1 MNRIHQSIW
10 NDSSG
15 AFVAVSENAGGAGK
29 KKSSSTTG
37 RPSAACFAV
46 TALSACLMLGLGAS
60 AYALP
65 TGGVVAA
72 GGATITSGA
81 STTTIT
87 QSTANAAINWQSFGI
102 AAGQTVQFVQP
113 GSTSVAL
120 NRVLGADPSSIMGNL
135 SANGRV
141 FLLNPNGVLFGSGA
155 QVNVGGLVAS
165 TMSLSDA
172 RFMAGD
178 YAFTDAGNGSVVN
191 QGNITAAGGGY
202 VALMGKTV
210 SNQGVISAR
219 LGSVALA
226 AGNAVTMDVAG
237 DGLLNVS
244 VSQGAVNALVEN
256 RGMIQADGGRVL
268 LTAQA
273 AGNLLQTAVNNT
285 GVIQAQTI
293 GNRNGTILLLG
304 DMQSGTMNVSG
315 TLDASAPN
323 GGNGGFIETSA
334 AHVNIKADVRV
345 TTAAPLGI
353 TGTWLIDPQD
363 FIIGAGGNISGA
375 TLENLLVTNSVII
388 TTNTGPDTDIAGTP
402 PVSTRNTATSGNG
415 DIFVNDKVEWTASGA
430 PTTLTLNADRDVNIN
445 AAITATNGNL
455 VVCCGRDINVKAA
468 ISTTN
473 GSVLLAAGRNV
484 NQSAAIT
491 VTDGNLMMCAA
502 NDVNVNAKI
511 TLTRGTSISS
521 RSLGLPLGLTLTAD
535 TDGTGPGVAGGT
547 VNMNVTGANRPSI
560 TGPNAP
566 VTINYNPVSYAAPTD
581 YLPSFILVDSA
592 LTQRMLVFPEV
603 IKNFDGTTTAVL
615 TSLKGAPAGVSLIAG
630 SGATANFD
638 NATAGTN
645 KTVTF
650 TGYTLGGANA
660 SQFAL
665 ATNCCGTIVQKTT
678 GTIRPAIVPAII
690 PGTPPGTVRG
700 GFILN
705 PDGSINS
712 AELPYIELAMP
723 ALFTLASYR
732 SGLMPTYMSDAG
744 DVFFVT
750 KEEEVVAPTV
760 IPFKP
765 PPPPYVAPQYAPKPA
780 RN

>member
-10 NDSSG
+10 SDSSG

-37 RPSAACFAV
+37 RPSAASFAV
-46 TALSACLMLGLGAS
+46 KALSACLMLGLGAS

-72 GGATITSGA
+72 GGASITSGA
-81 STTTIT
+81 SSTTIT
-87 QSTANAAINWQSFGI
+87 QSTANTVINWQSFGI

-172 RFMAGD
+172 KFMSGD
-178 YAFTDAGNGSVVN
+178 YSFTDAGNGSVVN
-191 QGNITAAGGGY
+191 QGNITAADGGY

-244 VSQGAVNALVEN
+244 VAQGAVNALVEN
-256 RGMIQADGGRVL
+256 GGLIRADGGRVL

-334 AHVNIKADVRV
+334 ARVSIRDDVRV
-345 TTAAPLGI
+345 TTAAPQGLM
-353 TGTWLIDPQD
+353 GTWLIDPQD

-375 TLENLLVTNSVII
+375 TLSAQLVNNSINI
-388 TTNTGPDTDIAGTP
+388 TTAAGT
-402 PVSTRNTATSGNG
+402 GNG
-415 DIFVNDKVEWTASGA
+415 DIFVNDAITWTAAGA
-430 PTTLTLNADRDVNIN
+430 PTTLTLTADRDTNIN
-445 AAITATNGNL
+445 AAVTATNGNFS
-455 VVCCGRDINVKAA
+455 VCCGRDINVNAA
-468 ISTTN
+468 LTTTN
-473 GSVLLAAGRNV
+473 GSILLAAGRNV
-484 NQSAAIT
+484 NLNAAVT
-491 VTDGNLMMCAA
+491 TTDGNLMMCAA
-502 NDVNVNAKI
+502 NDVNISSKI
-511 TLTRGTSISS
+511 TVTNGTLDST
-521 RSLGLPLGLTLTAD
+521 RSLGLPRGLTISAD

-547 VNMNVTGANRPSI
+547 VIFAPLAPLAAVT
-560 TGPNAP
+560 NAP
-566 VTINYNPVSYAAPTD
+566 VVITYNPVSYTTPTD
-581 YLPSFILVDSA
+581 YSTKFTLTA
-592 LTQRMLVFPEV
+592 GATLTQRMLVFPEV

-615 TSLKGAPAGVSLIAG
+615 TSLKGAPGGVSLIAG
-630 SGATANFD
+630 SGATATFD

-650 TGYTLGGANA
+650 TGYTLGGTNA
-660 SQFAL
+660 SQYAL
-665 ATNCCGTIVQKTT
+665 ASNCCGTIVQKTT
-678 GTIRPAIVPAII
+678 GTIRPAILPA
-690 PGTPPGTVRG
+690 TVRG
-700 GFILN
+700 FN
-705 PDGSINS
+705 PDGSFD
-712 AELPYIELAMP
+712 LPYIELAMP
-723 ALFTLASYR
+723 ALATLASYR

-750 KEEEVVAPTV
+750 KEEEVAAPTV
-760 IPFKP
+760 APFA
-765 PPPPYVAPQYAPKPA
+765 PPPPYIAPRYVPKPA

>member
-37 RPSAACFAV
+37 RPSAASFAV
-46 TALSACLMLGLGAS
+46 KALSACLMLGLGAS

-72 GGATITSGA
+72 GGASIANGA

-87 QSTANAAINWQSFGI
+87 QSTANVVINWQSFGI

-113 GSTSVAL
+113 GSSSVAL

-135 SANGRV
+135 SANGKV
-141 FLLNPNGVLFGSGA
+141 FLLNPNGILFGSGA
-155 QVNVGGLVAS
+155 SVNVGGLVAS
-165 TMSLSDA
+165 TMSLTDA
-172 RFMAGD
+172 NFMAGN
-178 YAFTDAGNGSVVN
+178 YAFTDAGIGTVVN
-191 QGNITAAGGGY
+191 QGTINAADGGY
-202 VALMGKTV
+202 VALMGKSV

-226 AGNAVTMDVAG
+226 AGEAVTLDVAG
-237 DGLLNVS
+237 DGMLNVS
-244 VSQGAVNALVEN
+244 VAQGAVNALVEN
-256 RGMIQADGGRVL
+256 GGLIRADGGHVL

-273 AGNLLQTAVNNT
+273 AGNLLQTVVNNT

-304 DMQSGTMNVSG
+304 DMQSGTMSVGG

-334 AHVNIKADVRV
+334 ANVRIRDDLRV
-345 TTAAPLGI
+345 TTAAPQGLM
-353 TGTWLIDPQD
+353 GTWLIDPQD
-363 FIIGAGGNISGA
+363 FIIGPGGNISGA
-375 TLENLLVTNSVII
+375 TLSGQLVTNNVTI
-388 TTNTGPDTDIAGTP
+388 TTAPGP
-402 PVSTRNTATSGNG
+402 GNG
-415 DIFVNDKVEWTASGA
+415 DIFVNDAVSWTASGT
-430 PTTLTLNADRDVNIN
+430 PTTLTLNADRDVIIN
-445 AAITATNGNL
+445 AAVTAVDGNF
-455 VVCCGRDINVKAA
+455 VVCCGRDINVNAA
-468 ISTTN
+468 ISTTR

-511 TLTRGTSISS
+511 TLTRGTSIPS
-521 RSLGLPLGLTLTAD
+521 RSLGLSLGLTLSAD

-547 VNMNVTGANRPSI
+547 VNMNVTGASRPSI

-615 TSLKGAPAGVSLIAG
+615 TSLKGDPAGVSLIAG

-638 NATAGTN
+638 NSTAGTN

-678 GTIRPAIVPAII
+678 GTIRPAIIPAVVPVVVPVVV
-690 PGTPPGTVRG
+690 PGTG
-700 GFILN
+700 IIN

-712 AELPYIELAMP
+712 TELPYIELSTPVLATF
-723 ALFTLASYR
+723 ALYR
-732 SGLMPTYMSDAG
+732 SGLMPTYTSDVG
-744 DVFFVT
+744 NVFLAI

-760 IPFKP
+760 APFAP